1 MTGPDRMAYHED
13 SGGKRSWFQRVCLLQ
28 SGGTPNG
35 ATETAALPCV
45 VLTRRRQYRTVVCR
59 QDDDRAGWDG

>member
-1 MTGPDRMAYHED
+1 MTGPDRMAYHEE

-35 ATETAALPCV
+35 ATETAALLCV
-45 VLTRRRQYRTVVCR
+45 LHALMT
-59 QDDDRAGWDG
+59 GMLLDGSALSQ